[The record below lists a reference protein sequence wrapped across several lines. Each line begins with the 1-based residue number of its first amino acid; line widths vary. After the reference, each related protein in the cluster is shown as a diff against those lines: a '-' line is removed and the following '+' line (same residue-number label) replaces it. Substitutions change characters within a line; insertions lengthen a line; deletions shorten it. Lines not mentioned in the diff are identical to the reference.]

1 MLIYYRLCKAGFARS
16 VAEAKELDVRTVVQ
30 ALAYEKFCNDYE
42 AAYMELN
49 K

>member
-1 MLIYYRLCKAGFARS
+1 MLIYYRLCKSGYAQS
-16 VAEAKELDVRTVVQ
+16 VSEAKKLDVRTVVQ

-42 AAYMELN
+42 AAYLELN